1 MKRPKAVEHRFAA
14 RSLADGCEQPMLES
28 LEAAVDEVLLARE
41 VVEDRGR
48 RDLGDAGDLGD
59 ADLLEAALAE
69 QAPGGVGQQLPC
81 SLLLSFPASKRA
93 ARRRPRS
100 GASGREPPTFG
111 FRAQTIPAAPCWL
124 QPLTA
129 AGTRVGAVEFRQTA
143 AAQLTRAT
151 VLA

>member
-69 QAPGGVGQQLPC
+69 QAPGGVGQQLLC
-81 SLLLSFPASKRA
+81 SLLLSFPESDLDRHGPNCSSDQKLASIKKTCITKLRCGI
-93 ARRRPRS
+93 RS
-100 GASGREPPTFG
+100 G
-111 FRAQTIPAAPCWL
+111 
-124 QPLTA
+124 
-129 AGTRVGAVEFRQTA
+129 
-143 AAQLTRAT
+143 
-151 VLA
+151 